1 MKYSEDRIR
10 KRGERTL
17 KLKERFRKKSAKA
30 AVLILAVLLLAGG
43 GIGLY
48 EYEMRRGVPELVTFV
63 DTEGSISISEE
74 EVPLGAAPKVT
85 KKTTTKTK
93 KKKVRMKKASKRT
106 YSKKLKTRKTT
117 KTTRSKKETSTVT
130 KKTQTTVSTTERY
143 KKKSK
148 IKTVITTTKTTVTT
162 TTVAASSVSTTSYY
176 AGNGSGSTGAGAN
189 AEASISQIAPKVD
202 SRVSSA
208 FHTLGFKIYV
218 NSGVSYSGV
227 CDTKNQSI
235 TLKRADDTVYHE
247 LGHFVAFVAGNAD
260 RSSAFQSIYSQE
272 KGKYT
277 AYNKTY
283 VTQNSSEYFAESF
296 KEYTLNPSA
305 LQKSRPQTYGAI
317 QSALSKVT
325 SDQVNKIL
333 RVYGSIWK

>member
-1 MKYSEDRIR
+1 
-10 KRGERTL
+10 
-17 KLKERFRKKSAKA
+17 
-30 AVLILAVLLLAGG
+30 
-43 GIGLY
+43 
-48 EYEMRRGVPELVTFV
+48 
-63 DTEGSISISEE
+63 
-74 EVPLGAAPKVT
+74 
-85 KKTTTKTK
+85 
-93 KKKVRMKKASKRT
+93 MKKASKRT

-117 KTTRSKKETSTVT
+117 KTTRSKKKTSTVT

-247 LGHFVAFVAGNAD
+247 LGHFVAFVAGN
-260 RSSAFQSIYSQE
+260 
-272 KGKYT
+272 
-277 AYNKTY
+277 KTY